1 MWKDEIVEEVRK
13 IRDTHAKKF
22 NYDPDAIYADL
33 KKAEKRSG
41 LKFIQPPGQKNLKS
55 NV

>member
-22 NYDPDAIYADL
+22 NYDLDAIYEDL
-33 KKAEKRSG
+33 KESEKRSG
-41 LKFIQPPGQKNLKS
+41 LKFIQPPDKKKLES
-55 NV
+55 IA